1 MDLSVNF
8 TYKESHAPGQILTG
22 RKQMAKK
29 AKKAKKAAKPAA
41 AKAAAVAKP

>member
-1 MDLSVNF
+1 MDLSVKF

-41 AKAAAVAKP
+41 AKPAAVAKP